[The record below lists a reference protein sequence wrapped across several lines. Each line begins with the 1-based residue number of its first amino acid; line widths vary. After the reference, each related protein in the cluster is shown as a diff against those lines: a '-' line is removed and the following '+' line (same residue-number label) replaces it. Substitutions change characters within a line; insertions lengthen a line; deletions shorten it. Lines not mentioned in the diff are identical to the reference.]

1 MAKTKAKKMREK
13 QVREGKMD
21 VTIRRGSWGELNPC
35 SRQTKSK
42 KEVLKHMDKKHRKNH
57 SLSSYDEN
65 GSLMFKGYD
74 HP

>member
-1 MAKTKAKKMREK
+1 VAKTKAKKLREK

-42 KEVLKHMDKKHRKNH
+42 KEALIRMEKKHRKNH
-57 SLSSYDEN
+57 SLTSNNEN
-65 GSLMFKGYD
+65 GSFMIYGYF